1 MKGIRKGLNW
11 AASLIPGLGQATNN
25 AAQPLTAA
33 PASSAV
39 PRAGGGTQN
48 NNATVSVVINNA
60 TVSAEEI
67 AKKTAEAVE
76 RSTKRALKEVAEQG
90 DSYVMY

>member
-48 NNATVSVVINNA
+48 NNATVS
-60 TVSAEEI
+60 AEEI